1 MRGSFYILMMIIL
14 NTFQLYNLPPQF
26 SLLNEIITIDL
37 ISFGA
42 FLSANR
48 RGGNRAEW
56 SDQSNTQYQQRS
68 SNREKDY
75 MRVILEVPEVDS
87 FSSWNMVAE
96 SKVNFLEEFLC
107 DKRTYPRCEESCCFI
122 NIAEAW
128 LAIQV
133 MPGVLE
139 WSWKLS
145 NKYSDEK
152 VSNWIAIRLDRLQL
166 HSHCQPHLHLHPTPF
181 LWSSW
186 SILCKFWER
195 L

>member
-87 FSSWNMVAE
+87 FSSWNMRAE
-96 SKVNFLEEFLC
+96 SKVNFQEEFLC
-107 DKRTYPRCEESCCFI
+107 DKRTYPRCWETVKSVRRVVVLLTLRRPGWQFKWCQECWSGAGNCPI
-122 NIAEAW
+122 NI
-128 LAIQV
+128 Q
-133 MPGVLE
+133 M
-139 WSWKLS
+139 
-145 NKYSDEK
+145 
-152 VSNWIAIRLDRLQL
+152 RR
-166 HSHCQPHLHLHPTPF
+166 CQT
-181 LWSSW
+181 
-186 SILCKFWER
+186 E
-195 L
+195 